1 MSELAIRIHA
11 WVSNSLASLRDDERG
26 QDLIEYAMFGGLI
39 ALTLAGMGALLAY
52 SGAIT
57 SMATGIGRCVDF
69 NRGTLCE
76 PF

>member
-11 WVSNSLASLRDDERG
+11 WVSNSIASLRDDERG

-39 ALTLAGMGALLAY
+39 AGTLVTLGVLAAY

-57 SMATGIGRCVDF
+57 AMANGISNCVDF
-69 NRGTLCE
+69 NGATVCD